1 MIYTNGLDQETR
13 YILVYQMNTPQKIVY
28 LRFRFDDTNEQAWID
43 YVSGVLDGYA
53 ETFAIPRN
61 ELSARP
67 IQDLLDKEL

>member
-13 YILVYQMNTPQKIVY
+13 YILVYHQNTPQKIVY
-28 LRFRFDDTNEQAWID
+28 LRFRFDDNNKKEWID

-53 ETFAIPRN
+53 ETFALPRK

-67 IQDLLDKEL
+67 IQDLLDEEL